1 MKLVA
6 LTAAASIAASA
17 AFAGEVAYMAPAEP
31 EVVMEQEDT
40 MGGSGSWL
48 IPLLAIAL
56 IALAVSNSNSES

>member
-56 IALAVSNSNSES
+56 IALAVSNSDSNT

>member
-48 IPLLAIAL
+48 IPLLAVAL
-56 IALAVSNSNSES
+56 IALAVSNSND

>member
-56 IALAVSNSNSES
+56 IALAVSNSESNT